1 MGLLEL
7 CEKYY
12 KTTNLYEVLG
22 ITEKATDKEVKKA
35 YHKLSLKVHP
45 DRVNEDEKLE
55 ATEKFKVLGSIHA
68 ILSDK
73 DKRVLYD
80 ETKSVDDDDFNVIQD
95 RDWTIYWRMMFKKI
109 TDDDI
114 KAYEKQY
121 IGSKE
126 ERDDLKTAYL
136 AGKGDMDYI
145 VDQVQF
151 ARSEHEPRIRDILN
165 EMIEK
170 DEIPA
175 YKIFT
180 HEPAKKRQKR
190 IAKENREAKEAEEWK
205 TELGLDSGPKSLEL
219 MIKQKQQNR
228 EKEMDYFLDGLA
240 AKYGGSIGSTSK
252 GKSRATKRKAAPKAE
267 PAAKNKRK

>member
-1 MGLLEL
+1 MGLLDL
-7 CEKYY
+7 CEKYF
-12 KTTNLYEVLG
+12 KTRSLYEVLE

-45 DRVNEDEKLE
+45 DRVKEDEKLE
-55 ATEKFKVLGSIHA
+55 ATEKFKVLGSIHE
-68 ILSDK
+68 ILSDSN
-73 DKRVLYD
+73 KRAIYD

-95 RDWTIYWRMMFKKI
+95 RDWTVYWRLLFKKI
-109 TDDDI
+109 TDEDI
-114 KAYEKQY
+114 KAYEKEY

-126 ERDDLKTAYL
+126 EKEDLKTAYL

-151 ARSEHEPRIRDILN
+151 ARSEQEPRIREILN

-170 DEIPA
+170 GDIPA

-190 IAKENREAKEAEEWK
+190 HAKENREEKEAEEWK
-205 TELGLDSGPKSLEL
+205 SYLLGKDSGSKSLEL
-219 MIKQKQQNR
+219 MIKEKQQNR
-228 EKEMDYFLDGLA
+228 EKQMDSFLDNLA
-240 AKYGGSIGSTSK
+240 AKYSEK
-252 GKSRATKRKAAPKAE
+252 PRASKRKSSAPRKCETAT
-267 PAAKNKRK
+267 NKRKK